1 MRLIAALLFALLC
14 SNLLAG
20 CASQQPSQ
28 AVSDFAAEAAKLGEF
43 SALTTRY
50 RDTYQREQ
58 PYLTA
63 AADARE
69 RPVDAGRRGAA
80 ADFASVGHGVA
91 LYMQTLA
98 RLADGGTYDFSPQI
112 KDTATA
118 IKAWPDSGLNSGH
131 VNAYSRLAQ
140 LLARVATRP
149 YQEKAVRQLLTEGG
163 AAAQDL
169 LDAMIVLVRNYDNS
183 NDDERKIVLG
193 YFEAAIPFA
202 DTPKDRLLSTLAKAH
217 QQDKTAEYSVAGRRY
232 ALLQTRLATIAQGH
246 RQLLADTEHLDDGTT
261 QAALR
266 QGAVQLRDNS
276 AEAGALAY

>member
-1 MRLIAALLFALLC
+1 MRLCAALLFALLC
-14 SNLLAG
+14 SCLLAG

-28 AVSDFAAEAAKLGEF
+28 AVSDFAAEAAKLSEF
-43 SALTTRY
+43 TALTTRY

-80 ADFASVGHGVA
+80 ADFASVGHGVT

-112 KDTATA
+112 KNTATA
-118 IKAWPDSGLNSGH
+118 IKAWPDSGLSSGH

-140 LLARVATRP
+140 LLARLATRP
-149 YQEKAVRQLLTEGG
+149 RQEQAVRQLLAEGG
-163 AAAQDL
+163 PAAQEL
-169 LDAMIVLVRNYDNS
+169 LDAMVVLVRNYDNS
-183 NDDERKIVLG
+183 NDDERRIVLG

-202 DTPKDRLLSTLAKAH
+202 DTPRDRLLATLAKAH
-217 QQDKTAEYSVAGRRY
+217 QQDKTAQYGVVDRRY
-232 ALLQTRLATIAQGH
+232 ALLQTRLATIANSH
-246 RQLLADTEHLDDGTT
+246 RQLLADSARLDDGTA

-266 QGAVQLRDNS
+266 QGAAQLRDNS
-276 AEAGALAY
+276 AEAGALAD